1 MQLVCH
7 ACMDYTVNYNFFA
20 FLCVLVNNPFRK
32 DNLKEKI
39 TAYQFGDCATYS
51 SNVICNLYYVI
62 NLML

>member
-32 DNLKEKI
+32 DNLKEK
-39 TAYQFGDCATYS
+39 S
-51 SNVICNLYYVI
+51 LHI
-62 NLML
+62 NLVTVPPIHRMLYAICIML